1 MYSNLQEVTNTL
13 LYAQQNQKIN
23 NRLFDDNF
31 VINNKSYDVSFKD
44 SKFSPES
51 KIFIRHAIVIICGGY
66 KEDNKLNIPHADLH
80 KKVINFFNFIKY
92 LKYIEV
98 QNIVEDVN
106 YNTLLDY
113 LEHTLKESYKSGKI
127 LSFSSFIRLS
137 DPLNALSDAT
147 IRGDFL
153 WITTMKA
160 RSRNFEDIAKK
171 FFMENGLESD
181 FNDYLWG
188 GSLETVSYI
197 TSTYILSFCIEQVDS
212 INHKLLAAY
221 FETCRHF
228 NTCSWYRSDKR
239 TPNNIKFFHEAETY
253 DVETLKMN
261 FDELV
266 TYTKSL
272 KTNSKRFK
280 FWHDSFNEKLD
291 KGTPKY
297 SIRNFFKLIKNKN
310 SSLGTSKELSKRAAF
325 YNNCAL
331 SIVAIVTGLRS
342 HELVNMKAINVLKEK
357 KKEIW
362 IVTDINKT
370 HQGFSYERTTGTLVN
385 DAIDSLLNISFLDK
399 TKEVSFIVDD
409 IEYSGYPS
417 LFYNGAV
424 FKAGKLQTKRYKLHH
439 RPTGIWLESG
449 TDYIDDDT
457 SLVSK
462 RGQQLN
468 KRFNSI
474 YEEMLKSLPIDIR
487 EELKKREKSER
498 LTIHGCR
505 HLWADYLMRRFDG
518 DIHRALRRHLA
529 HSSSDVLNFTHAYK
543 RNKVTSIEQHRAETH
558 YSIELVKRIAGD
570 VNHTKYSGHTVA
582 YVRNYIEGLNWKT
595 PDELDEMIEAWI
607 QDEDDGIERLVPHS
621 YGFCMVFKSRRKLAN
636 CIDKQGVPKIEN
648 GESGVCIGCP
658 NLSVHCDSHLLTL
671 EQLMITH
678 QNILHSMDKPEQ
690 LVKLLRN
697 SNNKRYKH
705 SERQIKVIE
714 TLIKPLESSH

>member
-272 KTNSKRFK
+272 KTN
-280 FWHDSFNEKLD
+280 
-291 KGTPKY
+291 
-297 SIRNFFKLIKNKN
+297 
-310 SSLGTSKELSKRAAF
+310 
-325 YNNCAL
+325 
-331 SIVAIVTGLRS
+331 
-342 HELVNMKAINVLKEK
+342 
-357 KKEIW
+357 
-362 IVTDINKT
+362 
-370 HQGFSYERTTGTLVN
+370 
-385 DAIDSLLNISFLDK
+385 
-399 TKEVSFIVDD
+399 
-409 IEYSGYPS
+409 
-417 LFYNGAV
+417 
-424 FKAGKLQTKRYKLHH
+424 
-439 RPTGIWLESG
+439 
-449 TDYIDDDT
+449 
-457 SLVSK
+457 
-462 RGQQLN
+462 
-468 KRFNSI
+468 
-474 YEEMLKSLPIDIR
+474 
-487 EELKKREKSER
+487 
-498 LTIHGCR
+498 
-505 HLWADYLMRRFDG
+505 
-518 DIHRALRRHLA
+518 
-529 HSSSDVLNFTHAYK
+529 
-543 RNKVTSIEQHRAETH
+543 
-558 YSIELVKRIAGD
+558 
-570 VNHTKYSGHTVA
+570 
-582 YVRNYIEGLNWKT
+582 
-595 PDELDEMIEAWI
+595 
-607 QDEDDGIERLVPHS
+607 
-621 YGFCMVFKSRRKLAN
+621 
-636 CIDKQGVPKIEN
+636 
-648 GESGVCIGCP
+648 
-658 NLSVHCDSHLLTL
+658 
-671 EQLMITH
+671 
-678 QNILHSMDKPEQ
+678 
-690 LVKLLRN
+690 
-697 SNNKRYKH
+697 
-705 SERQIKVIE
+705 
-714 TLIKPLESSH
+714 